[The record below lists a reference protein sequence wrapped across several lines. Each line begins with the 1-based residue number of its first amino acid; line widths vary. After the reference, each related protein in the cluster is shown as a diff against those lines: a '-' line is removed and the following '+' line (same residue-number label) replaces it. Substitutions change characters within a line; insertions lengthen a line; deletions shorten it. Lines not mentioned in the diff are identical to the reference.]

1 MARMI
6 GDPDELTTTI
16 GHLARSDAREMK
28 QNAREKAERIRRD
41 AWEKADRKREEIL
54 ERARNR
60 ARDIRRRRKV
70 DVTREEK
77 QAYLHARQDILDEV
91 WKRAEA
97 ELRDLTENE
106 DAYAAVLEQLAV
118 SGVRMMGPGERTLAA
133 DEKGQSLLSEDRLL
147 DWGRKAG
154 EAVGGKVHFTRA
166 DDPLKTWGGLVI
178 TDTGGRRRVD
188 ATFASRLE
196 TARSDIPS
204 EIMEILVGDGHG

>member
-1 MARMI
+1 MPRII

-16 GHLARSDAREMK
+16 RHLAKSDAREITQK
-28 QNAREKAERIRRD
+28 AKEKAERIRRE

-77 QAYLHARQDILDEV
+77 EGYLHARQEILDEV

-106 DAYAAVLEQLAV
+106 DEYAAVLEHLAV
-118 SGVRMMGPGERTLAA
+118 SGVRMMGPGDRILAA
-133 DEKGQSLLSEDRLL
+133 DEKGQSLLSKDRLL
-147 DWGRKAG
+147 GWGRKAG
-154 EAVGGKVHFTRA
+154 EATGGKVHFTRA
-166 DDPLKTWGGLVI
+166 DEPLKTWGGLVI
-178 TDTGGRRRVD
+178 TDTEGRRRVD

-196 TARSDIPS
+196 TARDEISS
-204 EIMEILVGDGHG
+204 EIMEKLVGGHE